1 MTEILVTSTSFES
14 ACREACELLTSKGYK
29 IRANG
34 TGKPMEGEVLR
45 SALAGCAGV
54 IAGLD
59 HFSVDVIEGCP
70 DLRVISRYGVG
81 VDRVDLEAA
90 TEAGVVVAC
99 TPGANTDAVA
109 DLAFALMLA
118 CARRIVEADQ
128 LTRRGQ
134 WPKLYGRAVSGKTIG
149 IVGVGSIGRA
159 VARRAVGFDARVLL
173 YDILPDEEFAQSI
186 GAEFVELD
194 MLIQSSDFVSIH
206 VPLSDTTEGLIGARE
221 LSMMKPSAY
230 LVNTARGGVVDEDAL
245 VRALRNGTIAGAGID
260 VYSEEPPIDNELLKM
275 KNVVATPHMGS
286 YTYEALA
293 NMGMMAV
300 VNLIDVLE
308 GRRPEHVANPEVYRY
323 LLSQGGSEC
332 GQDSSR
338 NSRI

>member
-1 MTEILVTSTSFES
+1 MTEILITSTSFAS
-14 ACREACELLTSKGYK
+14 ACQEARDLLTSKGYK

-34 TGKPMEGEVLR
+34 TGKPMEGEALR

-54 IAGLD
+54 IAG
-59 HFSVDVIEGCP
+59 VDNFAADIITSCP
-70 DLRVISRYGVG
+70 ELKVISRYGVG

-109 DLAFALMLA
+109 DLAIALMLA

-149 IVGVGSIGRA
+149 IVGAGSIGRA
-159 VARRAVGFDARVLL
+159 VARRGIGFDAKILL
-173 YDILPDEEFAQSI
+173 HDICPDQEFAESI
-186 GAEFVELD
+186 GAEFVGLD
-194 MLIQSSDFVSIH
+194 TLVQSSDFVSIH
-206 VPLSDTTEGLIGARE
+206 VPLSDATEGLIGARE

-230 LVNTARGGVVDEDAL
+230 LINTARGGIVDEDAL
-245 VRALRNGTIAGAGID
+245 VKALSDGTIAGAGID
-260 VYSEEPPIDNELLKM
+260 VYSEEPPVDNELLKM
-275 KNVVATPHMGS
+275 DNVVATPHMGS
-286 YTYEALA
+286 YTCEALA
-293 NMGMMAV
+293 NMGMMAA

-308 GRRPEHVANPEVYRY
+308 GRRPEHVANPEIY
-323 LLSQGGSEC
+323 SF
-332 GQDSSR
+332 
-338 NSRI
+338 